1 MADPEVIE
9 IFDDED
15 ADDDTQYDRR
25 ALFEPVVRRVVD
37 ALGGRE
43 DGRYRLGDEVT
54 SCLKDLKKLWRKDDT
69 DDERTIAR
77 ILWDTRVLP
86 NDLVPILLE
95 TAGKGLVEDKR
106 AIYCADLVTAMT
118 WPIDMAEELK
128 ELDDELDRGTDYTQ
142 LLLSHLHYKAA
153 LLRPGVLQAMLGI
166 LLPPLAK
173 PPKER
178 KERDGQIVSV
188 VLHLIRNLAFVKDL
202 PSNSHLSSDQA
213 EFSKLQT
220 KLVLMLQDTNILALL
235 VTIAAN
241 STNDPMFTDLN
252 ALVLEIFYLLLRGVK
267 PSALTLDQAKQPK
280 ENLHRLLAAEAQNR
294 KAVARMASSRH
305 SRFGTTIAVKLN
317 PNKKRQV
324 DGEAA
329 APPAE
334 PSTRS
339 IVLHRQ
345 QALTHDSGS
354 IMDMVKKQKF
364 RKGKTVDA
372 LTREDNLS
380 VEAKNI
386 LKSLAKDF
394 VEGCFNPFIR
404 TLLKDIRSER
414 AKISDKDNLR
424 LMVISKWFLE
434 FFVALRTKEGSRWN
448 FGLIAEVTERE
459 WIVWV
464 LRRMR
469 EALDEKP
476 KLWTELQAGIECMT
490 QILILV
496 DAMASCSETMKPKTP
511 ISTSDDPFV
520 VNSDDDGSM
529 EVKEAAELLQQ
540 QLIYNGEVLDF
551 ALTSLASYKDGAQSL
566 GYLDSSICYSY
577 TLFKM
582 MEKWSKGKEAYVRK
596 KVGKRRKKKAAGD
609 EEGVPEVEEI
619 KSDSE
624 EEVVRETIFTFEAFE
639 MKLANSEITRTLL
652 AYLARYDDFTS
663 SEEMKRIVGLIHR
676 QVVSTLGLFRTILA
690 EQKTLPREQPYKDLV
705 NLINYILRQFFKAL
719 EKDSFLAVEAWFPMN
734 RGHWK
739 EFSSYEPEESSK
751 RRRGATNAS
760 SDDEPPPEVQVKKG
774 YSWSDE
780 LGIAIAAL
788 VEDGQKDLIN
798 WTKEILTLVIAT
810 RQKIVKETDADDAS
824 SDDDDEAIKPRLEGP
839 SNDALAKFTD
849 FMVPYTSDEQ
859 ATAATKNANLKLL
872 FRLAKFYM
880 VDEAADEIQWYI
892 PAAITPDELQR
903 TLKVIDQFLETP
915 FDLNG
920 GRASQLLSKKRRR
933 RRARHTDDVDE
944 EGNTKRKERKKK
956 EKENFKSAEFIVDS
970 DEEYGDIDAFLDK
983 EKEKREA
990 AERNAA
996 QAGKQ
1001 LGTMRATGT
1010 KKRRRKG
1017 VEKGK
1022 SKKRKG
1028 NPEGDDSDDD
1038 NGGARSDDDIEVVGS
1053 SRSSPER
1060 EEPVKPRPRP
1070 RPKKSV
1076 GPRNTVDGDGRA
1088 SPVSPVSSPKP
1099 SAAGTRR
1106 KTKIVISD
1114 DEE

>member
-520 VNSDDDGSM
+520 
-529 EVKEAAELLQQ
+529 KEAAELLQQ

-676 QVVSTLGLFRTILA
+676 QVVRAKAEGLFFNVSTLGLFRTILA

-1028 NPEGDDSDDD
+1028 NPE
-1038 NGGARSDDDIEVVGS
+1038 ARSDDDIEVVGS

-1076 GPRNTVDGDGRA
+1076 GPL
-1088 SPVSPVSSPKP
+1088 SSPKP

>member
-25 ALFEPVVRRVVD
+25 ALFEPIVRRVVD

-153 LLRPGVLQAMLGI
+153 LLRQGVLQAMLGI

-188 VLHLIRNLAFVKDL
+188 VLHLIRNLAFIKDL

-213 EFSKLQT
+213 EFSTLQT
-220 KLVLMLQDTNILALL
+220 KLVLTLQDTNILALL

-267 PSALTLDQAKQPK
+267 PSALSLDQAKQPK

-324 DGEAA
+324 DGEAP

-386 LKSLAKDF
+386 LKNLAKNF
-394 VEGCFNPFIR
+394 IEGCFNPFIR

-434 FFVALRTKEGSRWN
+434 FFVALRAKEGSRWN

-476 KLWTELQAGIECMT
+476 RLWTELQAGIECMT

-496 DAMASCSETMKPKTP
+496 DVMASCSETMKPRNPT
-511 ISTSDDPFV
+511 STSDDPFV
-520 VNSDDDGSM
+520 VDSDDDGSM

-551 ALTSLASYKDGAQSL
+551 ALTSLASYKDGTQSL
-566 GYLDSSICYSY
+566 GYLDSSVCYGY

-609 EEGVPEVEEI
+609 QEGVPEVEEI
-619 KSDSE
+619 ESDSE

-652 AYLARYDDFTS
+652 AYLARFDDFNS

-676 QVVSTLGLFRTILA
+676 QAVSTLSLFRTILA

-739 EFSSYEPEESSK
+739 DFSSYESEKKSKK
-751 RRRGATNAS
+751 RRRGTNDS
-760 SDDEPPPEVQVKKG
+760 SDDEPLPEVQVKKG

-788 VEDGQKDLIN
+788 VEDGQKNLIN
-798 WTKEILTLVIAT
+798 WTKEILVLVIGT
-810 RQKIVKETDADDAS
+810 RQKIVEETDAKDDALS
-824 SDDDDEAIKPRLEGP
+824 DDDEAIKPQMEGP

-892 PAAITPDELQR
+892 PAGITPNDLQR

-915 FDLNG
+915 FDLEG
-920 GRASQLLSKKRRR
+920 AKASELLSKKRRR
-933 RRARHTDDVDE
+933 RRTRRTEDVDE
-944 EGNTKRKERKKK
+944 EGNPMRKEREKK
-956 EKENFKSAEFIVDS
+956 EKESFKSAEFIVDS

-983 EKEKREA
+983 EKERREA
-990 AERNAA
+990 AERNAV

-1001 LGTMRATGT
+1001 LGTMRSTGT

-1017 VEKGK
+1017 AEKGAEKGK

-1028 NPEGDDSDDD
+1028 NPEGDSDDD
-1038 NGGARSDDDIEVVGS
+1038 NAGAKSDDDIEVTGS

-1060 EEPVKPRPRP
+1060 EEP
-1070 RPKKSV
+1070 KSV
-1076 GPRNTVDGDGRA
+1076 GTTLDSPHNTVDRDGDD
-1088 SPVSPVSSPKP
+1088 SVPPVSSPKP

>member
-15 ADDDTQYDRR
+15 ADDDTYDRR
-25 ALFEPVVRRVVD
+25 ALFEPIVRRVVD

-188 VLHLIRNLAFVKDL
+188 VLHLIRNLAFIKDL

-213 EFSKLQT
+213 EFSTLQT
-220 KLVLMLQDTNILALL
+220 KLVLTLQDTNILALL

-252 ALVLEIFYLLLRGVK
+252 ALVLEIFYLLLRGVR
-267 PSALTLDQAKQPK
+267 PSALSLDQAKQPK

-324 DGEAA
+324 DGEAP
-329 APPAE
+329 APPVE

-394 VEGCFNPFIR
+394 IEGCFNPFIR

-434 FFVALRTKEGSRWN
+434 FFVALRAKEGSRWN

-496 DAMASCSETMKPKTP
+496 DAMASCNESMKPKNP
-511 ISTSDDPFV
+511 NSTSDDPF
-520 VNSDDDGSM
+520 
-529 EVKEAAELLQQ
+529 VKEAAELLQQ

-551 ALTSLASYKDGAQSL
+551 ALTSLASYKDGTQSL
-566 GYLDSSICYSY
+566 GYLDSSICYAY

-582 MEKWSKGKEAYVRK
+582 MEKWSKGKDAYVRK
-596 KVGKRRKKKAAGD
+596 KVAKRRKKKGAVD
-609 EEGVPEVEEI
+609 QEGVPEVEEI
-619 KSDSE
+619 ESDSE

-676 QVVSTLGLFRTILA
+676 QAVSTLSLFRSILA

-739 EFSSYEPEESSK
+739 DFSSYEPEEKSK
-751 RRRGATNAS
+751 RRRGATNDS

-788 VEDGQKDLIN
+788 VEDGQKNLID
-798 WTKEILTLVIAT
+798 WTKEILLLVIGT
-810 RQKIVKETDADDAS
+810 RQRIVEETDAKDDAL
-824 SDDDDEAIKPRLEGP
+824 SDDDEVIKPRLEGP

-872 FRLAKFYM
+872 FRLAKFFM
-880 VDEAADEIQWYI
+880 VDEVADEIQWYI
-892 PAAITPDELQR
+892 PAAIIPDELQR

-915 FDLNG
+915 FDLEG
-920 GRASQLLSKKRRR
+920 GKASQLLSKKRRR
-933 RRARHTDDVDE
+933 RRARRTDDVDE
-944 EGNTKRKERKKK
+944 EGNPKRKERKKK

-983 EKEKREA
+983 EKERREA

-1038 NGGARSDDDIEVVGS
+1038 NGGAKSDDDIEVIGS

-1070 RPKKSV
+1070 RPLKKSV
-1076 GPRNTVDGDGRA
+1076 GATLDSPRNTVNADGDD
-1088 SPVSPVSSPKP
+1088 SPVSPASSPKP